1 MSRFE
6 VTELGLGVK
15 AVKRLSLGD
24 ARGSLT
30 RLFCAQDLA
39 AAGWSKPV
47 AQANWVENKLRG
59 TVRGLHY
66 QIAPFAEDKLL
77 FCMEGEIHDVV
88 VDVRRGS
95 PTLVQYVA
103 VNLAAARGDGLL
115 IPAGFAHGYQCL
127 SDDVKLL
134 YFHSV
139 PHAPSAERGLNPLD
153 PMLKI
158 VWPLAVENMSERD
171 QKHTL
176 LNMTFKG
183 ERF

>member
-6 VTELGLGVK
+6 ITELGLGVK
-15 AVKRLSLGD
+15 AVKRLALGD

-30 RLFCAQDLA
+30 RLFCAKDLA
-39 AAGWSKPV
+39 DAGWKKSV
-47 AQANWVENKLRG
+47 AQANWVENRLRG

-66 QIAPFAEDKLL
+66 QVAPFAEDKLL
-77 FCMEGEIHDVV
+77 FCMDGEIYDVV
-88 VDVRRGS
+88 VDVRLGS
-95 PTLVQYVA
+95 PSLLQHVA
-103 VNLAAARGDGLL
+103 VHFSAARGEGLF

-127 SDDVKLL
+127 SDHVKLL

-171 QKHTL
+171 QKHPL